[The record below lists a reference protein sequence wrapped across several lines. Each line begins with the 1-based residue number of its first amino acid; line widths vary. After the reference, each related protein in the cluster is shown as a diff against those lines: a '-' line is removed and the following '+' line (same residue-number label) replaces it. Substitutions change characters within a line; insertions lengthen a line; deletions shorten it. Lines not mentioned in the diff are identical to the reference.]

1 MRRLERRDSED
12 GMEGRPALV
21 NTPRPVHG
29 GCSMSQGS
37 DDKEEVTGDRS
48 MDLLGFGLS

>member
-1 MRRLERRDSED
+1 MRRLEGDGED
-12 GMEGRPALV
+12 RMEGHLALV
-21 NTPRPVHG
+21 NMPRPVNV

-37 DDKEEVTGDRS
+37 DDREEVPGTHS

>member
-21 NTPRPVHG
+21 NMPRPVNG

-37 DDKEEVTGDRS
+37 DDKEEVTRDCS